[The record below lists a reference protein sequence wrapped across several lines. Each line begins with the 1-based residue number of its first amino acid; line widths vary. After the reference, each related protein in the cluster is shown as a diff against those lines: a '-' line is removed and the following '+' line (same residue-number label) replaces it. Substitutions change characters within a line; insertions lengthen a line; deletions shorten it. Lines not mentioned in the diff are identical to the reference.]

1 MTELTTDLARL
12 FAEDGPFAAA
22 IPEFRSRPMQQAM
35 AERIT
40 GAIEKSGIL
49 VIEAGTG
56 TGKTLA
62 YLVPALL
69 AGGKVLLSTASK
81 TLQDQLFQRDL
92 PAVRAVLQRP
102 VSTALLK
109 GRANYVCHLHLA
121 RALDSGR
128 FHSPGEVR
136 DLKKIAQFAARSDS
150 GDRMA
155 CQSVSEE
162 SAAWPYAVS
171 TRDNCLGSECP
182 NVRDCFVLKARKK
195 ALEADVVVINHHL
208 FFADVWLK
216 DEGAGELLP
225 NANVVIFDEAH
236 QLPDIAG
243 LFFGERLST
252 GQLLDL
258 CRDVREAA
266 AIGAA
271 DYAPLPKAAHTLEKA
286 LRDARLAFVAP
297 VNGGRLPAERISA
310 AGRTALEEVT
320 PLMTDLRLQI
330 ETQAIRSEELG
341 QLADRCSAAERHWE
355 RWLVGEGVVES
366 GAAEQ
371 VRWLEITAYGVTLHA
386 TPLDIGSEF
395 ARQLK
400 NEDSQ
405 GRAWIFTSATL
416 SVRGNFAHYL
426 SQIGVPEAQTAVW
439 DSPYDY
445 ERQALLYVPAQMPE
459 ANTPGYTMAVV
470 DRAWPVVQASQ
481 GRAFLLF
488 TSLRALQEAKT
499 LLTQRLADAGLDW
512 PLLVQGDDSRSAL
525 LARFR
530 SEAHAIL
537 LGSQSF
543 WEGVDV
549 AGEALSLV
557 VIDKLPF
564 QPPDDPVLAA
574 RINQLRQAGG
584 NPFFEI
590 QLPQAVINLKQGAG
604 RLIRRETDRGVL
616 MICDT
621 RLVDK
626 PYGKRIWQSLP
637 PMRRTRIEAE
647 AAAFFAAEEA
657 NPVSVDSLST
667 C

>member
-1 MTELTTDLARL
+1 MTERTTDLTRL
-12 FAEDGPFAAA
+12 FSAEGPFAEA

-40 GAIEKSGIL
+40 EAIDQSGIL

-182 NVRDCFVLKARKK
+182 SVRDCFVLKARKK

-271 DYAPLPKAAHTLEKA
+271 DYAPLPKAAHALEKA
-286 LRDARLAFVAP
+286 LRDARLAFSAP
-297 VNGGRLPAERISA
+297 TQGGRLPAERISA
-310 AGRTALEEVT
+310 AGRTALEAIT
-320 PLMTDLRLQI
+320 PLLADLRRQT
-330 ETQAIRSEELG
+330 ETQAMRSDELE
-341 QLADRCSAAERHWE
+341 QLTDRCGAVEQQWQ
-355 RWLVGEGVVES
+355 RWLVGEDS
-366 GAAEQ
+366 DTAEQ

-386 TPLDIGSEF
+386 TPLDVGSEF
-395 ARQLK
+395 AQRLK
-400 NEDSQ
+400 GDETQ

-445 ERQALLYVPAQMPE
+445 ERQALLYVPSQMPE
-459 ANTPGYTMAVV
+459 ANTPGYTTAVIE
-470 DRAWPVVQASQ
+470 RAWPVVQASQ

-488 TSLRALQEAKT
+488 TSLRAMQEAKT

-530 SEAHAIL
+530 SEDHAIL

-574 RINQLRQAGG
+574 RIEQLRQAGG
-584 NPFFEI
+584 KPFFEI

-637 PMRRTRIEAE
+637 PMRRSRIEAE
-647 AAAFFAAEEA
+647 AVAFFADNDEVIPEDTA
-657 NPVSVDSLST
+657 ST
-667 C
+667 N

>member
-1 MTELTTDLARL
+1 MTGLAEF
-12 FAEDGPFAAA
+12 FAADGPFAAA
-22 IPEFRSRPMQQAM
+22 IPAFRSRPMQHAM
-35 AERIT
+35 AERIAE
-40 GAIEKSGIL
+40 AIEQSGVL

-62 YLVPALL
+62 YLVPALQ

-92 PAVRAVLQRP
+92 PAVRSVLQRP
-102 VSTALLK
+102 ISTALLK

-128 FHSPGEVR
+128 FHSPDEVR
-136 DLKKIAQFAARSDS
+136 DLKKIAQFAARSDN

-155 CQSVSEE
+155 CQSVSEA
-162 SAAWPYAVS
+162 STAWAYAVS

-182 NVRDCFVLKARKK
+182 NLRECFILKARKK

-266 AIGAA
+266 AMGAA
-271 DYAPLPKAAHTLEKA
+271 DYAPLPKAAYALEKA
-286 LRDARLAFVAP
+286 LRDVRLAFVSP
-297 VNGGRLPAERISA
+297 SNGGRMPAERISA
-310 AGRTALEEVT
+310 EGRTALEAVT
-320 PLMTDLRLQI
+320 PLMADLHQQI
-330 ETQAIRSEELG
+330 ETQAMRSDELEQMSERCG
-341 QLADRCSAAERHWE
+341 QAERHWQ
-355 RWLVGEGVVES
+355 RWLAADQAEDPDT
-366 GAAEQ
+366 AEQ
-371 VRWLEITAYGVTLHA
+371 VRWLEITPHSVTLHA
-386 TPLDIGSEF
+386 TPLDIGTEF
-395 ARQLK
+395 ARRLK
-400 NEDSQ
+400 SDEEP

-416 SVRGNFAHYL
+416 SVRGNFAHFL
-426 SQIGVPEAQTAVW
+426 SQIGIPEAQTAVW

-459 ANTPGYTMAVV
+459 ANTPGYTTAVV
-470 DRAWPVVQASQ
+470 ERAWPVVQASQ

-488 TSLRALQEAKT
+488 TSLRAMQEAKT
-499 LLTQRLADAGLDW
+499 LLTQRLAEAGLDW
-512 PLLVQGDDSRSAL
+512 PLLVQGDDSRSVL
-525 LARFR
+525 LTRFR
-530 SEAHAIL
+530 SEDHAVL

-574 RINQLRQAGG
+574 RMEQLRQAGG
-584 NPFFEI
+584 KPFFEI

-626 PYGKRIWQSLP
+626 PYGRRIWQSLP

-647 AAAFFAAEEA
+647 AVAFFADDKKR
-657 NPVSVDSLST
+657 S
-667 C
+667 CF

>member
-1 MTELTTDLARL
+1 MTGQMTGLTEL
-12 FAEDGPFAAA
+12 FAEDGPFSAA

-40 GAIEKSGIL
+40 EAIEQSGIL

-62 YLVPALL
+62 YLVPALQ

-92 PAVRAVLQRP
+92 PAVRAVLQHP

-128 FHSPGEVR
+128 FHSPDEVR
-136 DLKKIAQFAARSDS
+136 DLKKISQFAARSDS

-182 NVRDCFVLKARKK
+182 NLRDCFVLKARKK

-236 QLPDIAG
+236 QLPDIAS

-271 DYAPLPKAAHTLEKA
+271 DYAPLPKAAHALEKA
-286 LRDARLAFVAP
+286 LRDVRLAFIAP
-297 VNGGRLPAERISA
+297 SNGGRLPAERISA
-310 AGRTALEEVT
+310 AGRTALEDVT
-320 PLMTDLRLQI
+320 PLMVDLCRQI
-330 ETQAIRSEELG
+330 VTQAMRSDELE
-341 QLADRCSAAERHWE
+341 QIADRCNKAEDHWQ
-355 RWLVGEGVVES
+355 RWLTADRAVEPDTT
-366 GAAEQ
+366 EQ
-371 VRWLEITAYGVTLHA
+371 VRWLEITPYGVTLHA

-395 ARQLK
+395 SRRLK
-400 NEDSQ
+400 NDKSQ

-416 SVRGNFAHYL
+416 SVRGNFAHFL
-426 SQIGVPEAQTAVW
+426 SQIGLPEAQTAVW

-445 ERQALLYVPAQMPE
+445 EQQALLYVPAMMPE
-459 ANTPGYTMAVV
+459 ANTPSYTTAVV
-470 DRAWPVVQASQ
+470 DCTWPVLQASQ

-488 TSLRALQEAKT
+488 TSLRAMQEAKT
-499 LLTQRLADAGLDW
+499 LLTQHLIDAGLDW

-574 RINQLRQAGG
+574 RIDQLRQAGG
-584 NPFFEI
+584 NPFFDI

-626 PYGKRIWQSLP
+626 PYGRRIWQSLP
-637 PMRRTRIEAE
+637 PMRRTRVEAE
-647 AAAFFAAEEA
+647 AVAFFAAE
-657 NPVSVDSLST
+657 NGDSLSEE
-667 C
+667 CLSIC

>member
-1 MTELTTDLARL
+1 MTGLTMDLTRL
-12 FAEDGPFAAA
+12 FAAEGPFASA
-22 IPEFRSRPMQQAM
+22 ISEFRSRPMQRAM

-40 GAIEKSGIL
+40 ETIEHSGIL

-92 PAVRAVLQRP
+92 PAVCAALQRP
-102 VSTALLK
+102 VSMALLK

-236 QLPDIAG
+236 QLPDIAS

-271 DYAPLPKAAHTLEKA
+271 DYAPLPKAAHALEKA
-286 LRDARLAFVAP
+286 LRDARLAFTSPAT
-297 VNGGRLPAERISA
+297 GGRLPAEQISVT
-310 AGRTALEEVT
+310 GRSALEAVT
-320 PLMTDLRLQI
+320 PLLTDLRLQI
-330 ETQAIRSEELG
+330 EMQAMRSEELE
-341 QLADRCSAAERHWE
+341 QLADRCGGVEQHWQ
-355 RWLVGEGVVES
+355 RWLVGQGVLES
-366 GAAEQ
+366 GAREQ
-371 VRWLEITAYGVTLHA
+371 VRWLEVTTYGVTLHA

-395 ARQLK
+395 AQCLRG
-400 NEDSQ
+400 DDTQ

-439 DSPYDY
+439 DSPYEY
-445 ERQALLYVPAQMPE
+445 ERQALLYVPSQMPE
-459 ANTPGYTMAVV
+459 ANTPAYTRAVV
-470 DRAWPVVQASQ
+470 ERAWPVVQASQ

-499 LLTQRLADAGLDW
+499 LMTQYLANAGLNW

-530 SEAHAIL
+530 SEDHAIL

-574 RINQLRQAGG
+574 RIDQLRQAGG

-626 PYGKRIWQSLP
+626 PYGRRIWQSLP

-647 AAAFFAAEEA
+647 AVAFFAQNNDPNNLEEMA
-657 NPVSVDSLST
+657 SIV
-667 C
+667 

>member
-1 MTELTTDLARL
+1 MTELATDLTRL
-12 FAEDGPFAAA
+12 FAAEGPFATA

-40 GAIEKSGIL
+40 EAIEQAGIL

-128 FHSPGEVR
+128 FHAPGEVR

-155 CQSVSEE
+155 CQSVGEE

-182 NVRDCFVLKARKK
+182 HVRDCFVLKARKK

-236 QLPDIAG
+236 QLPDIAS

-286 LRDARLAFVAP
+286 LRDTRLAFTAATP
-297 VNGGRLPAERISA
+297 GGRLPIERVNA
-310 AGRTALEEVT
+310 PGRLALETVT
-320 PLMTDLRLQI
+320 PLISDLRHQI
-330 ETQAIRSEELG
+330 ETQAMRSEELE
-341 QLADRCSAAERHWE
+341 QLANRCGDAEQHWQ
-355 RWLVGEGVVES
+355 RWLANGGE
-366 GAAEQ
+366 AASEAGEQ

-386 TPLDIGSEF
+386 TPLDVGSEF
-395 ARQLK
+395 AQRLK
-400 NEDSQ
+400 SDNTQE
-405 GRAWIFTSATL
+405 RAWIFTSATL

-459 ANTPGYTMAVV
+459 ANTPGYTMAVLE
-470 DRAWPVVQASQ
+470 RAWPVLHASQ

-488 TSLRALQEAKT
+488 TSLRALQEAKV
-499 LLTQRLADAGLDW
+499 LLTQRLAEAGLDW

-530 SEAHAIL
+530 SEDHAIL

-574 RINQLRQAGG
+574 RIEQLRQAGG

-637 PMRRTRIEAE
+637 PMRRSRIEAE
-647 AAAFFAAEEA
+647 AVTFFAQTSGQKNAEE
-657 NPVSVDSLST
+657 DLST
-667 C
+667 D